1 MICNQENKKIKMAK
15 IEFIV
20 PSVLNKGGGEK
31 KLSLDAVTL
40 QDAFSKVS
48 SQMGEDFKRKVFDL
62 NGKPRPLIN
71 IYVNGKNTRFAGNGM
86 TRSLADGDSIHIL
99 PAVAGGA
106 EITREDMQRYSRQI
120 MLEEIGFTGMENI
133 RNAHVSVIGVGGIGN
148 PVVTQLTAMGI
159 GKLKIVDRDVI
170 EISNLHRQHLYTDD
184 DIGKVKVEAALERLR
199 KLNPQVEIEAVPT
212 SVTTYTAENLVKGS
226 DIVIDALDSIEARYA
241 LNDACIKQNIPFIYA
256 GALGMVGSV
265 CTILPNKTAC
275 LRCMFPK
282 LEEDEMPTC
291 STEGV
296 HPSILYLVSGIQVSE
311 AVKMIIGQQPTLAN
325 TLLYIDLTELSF
337 EKIQMSRYDGCPSC
351 GSKKIE
357 VTTTVAGNSQEN
369 TQTRDRLEDSVGG
382 QKEQKILVQEEKRL
396 IIEEL
401 CGRDMGKRTFT
412 ITPTHQFSSEPI
424 DLGLVIRN
432 AEAIGYRVKTRG
444 NLGVTAIGGN
454 NSKNSNNANSAALSV
469 SFLTSGAA
477 TIVGAK
483 SEHEALD
490 IYQDFV
496 GGKN

>member
-1 MICNQENKKIKMAK
+1 MAK
-15 IEFIV
+15 IEFVV
-20 PSVLNKGGGEK
+20 PSVLNKGAGEK
-31 KLSLDAVTL
+31 KILLEAVSL

-48 SQMGEDFKRKVFDL
+48 DQMGEDFRRRIFDL
-62 NGKPRPLIN
+62 RGKPRPLIN
-71 IYVNGKNTRFAGNGM
+71 IYVNGKNTRFGGNGM

-106 EITREDMQRYSRQI
+106 EISREDMQRYSRQI
-120 MLEEIGFTGMENI
+120 MLEEIGFAGMAKL
-133 RNAHVSVIGVGGIGN
+133 RNAHVSVIGAGGIGN
-148 PVVTQLTAMGI
+148 PVITQLTAMGI

-170 EISNLHRQHLYTDD
+170 EISNLHRQHLYTDE
-184 DIGKVKVEAALERLR
+184 DIGKVKVEAALEKLR
-199 KLNPQVEIEAVPT
+199 KINPQVEIEAVPT
-212 SVTTYTAENLVKGS
+212 SVTIYTAEDLVKGS

-256 GALGMVGSV
+256 GALGMLGSV

-311 AVKMIIGQQPTLAN
+311 AVKLITGQQPTLAN
-325 TLLYIDLTELSF
+325 TLLYVDLTNLSF
-337 EKIQMSRYDGCPSC
+337 EKIQMSRYENCPSC
-351 GSKKIE
+351 GPKKKE
-357 VTTTVAGNSQEN
+357 VSTLMAQNSQKG
-369 TQTRDRLEDSVGG
+369 TQISGELDDTLVR
-382 QKEQKILVQEEKRL
+382 QKEEMILVQEQKQL

-401 CGRDMGKRTFT
+401 CGRDMGKRKFT
-412 ITPTHQFSSEPI
+412 ITPTNRLSSNPI
-424 DLGLVIRN
+424 DLAAIIRN
-432 AEAIGYRVKTRG
+432 ANVTGFRVKTKG
-444 NLGVTAIGGN
+444 NMGVTAISN
-454 NSKNSNNANSAALSV
+454 VTEKNSNNISSPRLSV

-483 SEHEALD
+483 SEQEALA
-490 IYQDFV
+490 IYRDFAD
-496 GGKN
+496 GKA